1 MTSTATPITA
11 PTGLSAA
18 TILSL
23 VPEAQ
28 LGVGESYE
36 EAHHRLAATLFQERQ
51 SIATAIEKGLLV
63 TLPSTWPEMLA
74 PASWTASVTQVER
87 HLGEYTLALQVLAL
101 AIETVGKLEQDRAQ
115 AKSEAIARNRAKGMT
130 ATDAKATENLN
141 TEAGYSAYLEKQR
154 AAERVVA
161 QYSTRLEIAKARYLC
176 AVAWQELFIKGDKQ
190 RFGFLEASLADR
202 QRGGSR

>member
-51 SIATAIEKGLLV
+51 SIATA
-63 TLPSTWPEMLA
+63 STWPEMLA

-87 HLGEYTLALQVLAL
+87 HLGEYTLALQVLAV
-101 AIETVGKLEQDRAQ
+101 AIEQVALYEQDRAQ
-115 AKSEAIARNRAKGMT
+115 VKADAIARLKKGGLTDT
-130 ATDAKATENLN
+130 AAKATENLN
-141 TEAGYSAYLEKQR
+141 TEPTYAKYLEQQR
-154 AAERVVA
+154 AAERVVS